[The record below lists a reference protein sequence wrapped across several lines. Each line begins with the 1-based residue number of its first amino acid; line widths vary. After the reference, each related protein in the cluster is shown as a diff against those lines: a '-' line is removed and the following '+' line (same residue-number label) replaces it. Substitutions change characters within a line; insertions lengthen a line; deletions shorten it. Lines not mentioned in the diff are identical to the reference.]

1 MDGKIGYRATGEGEN
16 RFRSQG
22 NGVTHVTS
30 KEVWAERRKPFETKS
45 VGNRALL
52 VRTSD
57 IQREDRKLSQGSF
70 PEMLVQK
77 EKTSSWVLGW
87 VEGERYY
94 TILVPFQ
101 QLLCFVPTDLGLRSS
116 QRPGK

>member
-1 MDGKIGYRATGEGEN
+1 MDGNTGYRATSEGEN

-30 KEVWAERRKPFETKS
+30 KEVWAERRKPFETKG

-57 IQREDRKLSQGSF
+57 IQREDRKLSL
-70 PEMLVQK
+70 LVQK

-94 TILVPFQ
+94 TILVAFQ
-101 QLLCFVPTDLGLRSS
+101 QLLCFVPTDLGLGSS
-116 QRPGK
+116 QRTGK

>member
-1 MDGKIGYRATGEGEN
+1 MTLTGHLSGAERWGWARIQMDGNTGYRATGEGEN

-30 KEVWAERRKPFETKS
+30 KQVWAERRKPFETKG

-57 IQREDRKLSQGSF
+57 IQREDRKLSQGRQEAESACA
-70 PEMLVQK
+70 ERKDLL
-77 EKTSSWVLGW
+77 LGS
-87 VEGERYY
+87 GFGGR
-94 TILVPFQ
+94 
-101 QLLCFVPTDLGLRSS
+101 
-116 QRPGK
+116 